1 MKSLFD
7 EATHKELLNRLNNI
21 APETNPI
28 WGKMNAGQ
36 MMRHCQMPLE
46 LALGKTTIP
55 KPNFFMKL
63 LMTSFKKGMY
73 NEKLWKKNM
82 PTPKQ
87 FRVEDERNFDQ
98 EKSSLTELIDG
109 FYKTRNQKERD
120 PHPAFGYFTYNQ
132 WGQMQYKHL
141 DHHFRQFGV

>member
-7 EATHKELLNRLNNI
+7 KEAYQEVQNRLEKI
-21 APETNPI
+21 NPKTQPD

-46 LALGKTTIP
+46 LALGKTKLP

-63 LMTSFKKGMY
+63 LMQSFKKSMY
-73 NEKLWKKNM
+73 DDKLWKKNM
-82 PTPKQ
+82 PTTKQ
-87 FRVEDERNFDQ
+87 FRVEDERNFDH
-98 EKSSLTELIDG
+98 EKSTLTALIKD
-109 FYKTRNQKERD
+109 FYATREQKERE
-120 PHPAFGYFTYNQ
+120 PHPGFGHLTYDQ

-141 DHHFRQFGV
+141 DHHLRQFGV